1 MRISDWSSD
10 VCSSDL
16 SAPVGLY
23 AVSAPHDVERGDMV
37 IARLSPPW
45 RTLADA
51 RRYVPANVP
60 LVKRVAAAPGDTVCA
75 RGNAVFIDGNLR
87 ARRRLSDGQSRLMPW
102 WQGCTTLRDGSRFL
116 LNDKPASN
124 RKHTSELQSLMRI
137 SYAVFCLK
145 KKKNN
150 KRPYNNT

>member
-1 MRISDWSSD
+1 
-10 VCSSDL
+10 
-16 SAPVGLY
+16 
-23 AVSAPHDVERGDMV
+23 MV

-102 WQGCTTLRDGSRFL
+102 WQGCTTLRDGSLFL
-116 LNDKPASN
+116 LNENPASFDG
-124 RKHTSELQSLMRI
+124 
-137 SYAVFCLK
+137 SYLGTTPRGHLVGTAHPLWT
-145 KKKNN
+145 
-150 KRPYNNT
+150 R